1 MAAGLTAEER
11 ARREW
16 LRLAAAELIEGGD
29 RGGARRFRGSGC
41 RWNRGRRTLA
51 GGGRGALQPPGA
63 ASRAGGGTGRR
74 VGRPGLGCGSVLD
87 AGSDGRG
94 RPQPVRVGGKLA
106 SLCLLL
112 YRIGWSVQVAA
123 RRAAGRE
130 RRRSPS
136 GEKRPG

>member
-11 ARREW
+11 ACREW
-16 LRLAAAELIEGGD
+16 LRLAAAELIEVGD
-29 RGGARRFRGSGC
+29 REVARRFRVRDVGETG
-41 RWNRGRRTLA
+41 GGGALA
-51 GGGRGALQPPGA
+51 VGGRGALQNPGA

-87 AGSDGRG
+87 ADPDGRG